1 MLDDNET
8 SEDVRDYSSAWLRRH
23 ALALVASVVV
33 AGGFVW
39 LLERGALPVVPAQAS
54 FADVRWGVVLAYA
67 LLFVGSHVTRC
78 SRWRL
83 LIAPSQRPKLGLT
96 VALGLIGYGAL
107 VLLPFRLGEAARPAL
122 LHGKAKVPLG
132 TSAGVVAA
140 ERIVDGLV
148 LSSVLF
154 ASLLGA
160 KLVSPLPDH
169 IGSLPVP
176 ASIIPTVA
184 WGGVI
189 VFGSLS
195 LGMVVF
201 YLCRDPLQRLVNRAL
216 GKLMPKLALR
226 LTRAIASV
234 ADGFRFL
241 RDLSTL
247 PTFALLTAL
256 YWGLSIVG
264 IWFLVGAV
272 GVPAPTLAQASVILG
287 VIGLGLVIPNAPGF
301 FGTFQISAYSA
312 MVLFYPL
319 EVVTSAGAVFVFLLY
334 VIQMAGTLG
343 TAGAALAWLLTQSS
357 SPRPLASP
365 SPEQRAKQQAG
376 ARPIENGMK

>member
-1 MLDDNET
+1 MLDEDES
-8 SEDVRDYSSAWLRRH
+8 SEDVRAFSASWLRRH
-23 ALALVASVVV
+23 ALALVASIAV

-39 LLERGALPVVPAQAS
+39 LLKAGALPVVPPRSA
-54 FADVRWGVVLAYA
+54 FADVRWSVALGYAAIFIGV
-67 LLFVGSHVTRC
+67 HVARC
-78 SRWRL
+78 SRWGL
-83 LIAPSQRPKLGLT
+83 LIAPAQRPKLGLT
-96 VALGLIGYGAL
+96 IALGMIGYGAL

-132 TSAGVVAA
+132 TSAGIVAA

-160 KLVSPLPDH
+160 KLVSPLPER
-169 IGSLPVP
+169 IGNLPIP

-201 YLCRDPLQRLVNRAL
+201 YLCQDPLRRLVDRTL
-216 GKLMPKLALR
+216 GKFAPKLALK
-226 LTRAIASV
+226 LSQVMASV

-247 PTFALLTAL
+247 PAFALLTAL

-264 IWFLVGAV
+264 IWLLAWAS
-272 GVPAPTLAQASVILG
+272 GVPSPTLAQASIILG
-287 VIGLGLVIPNAPGF
+287 VIGLGLVVPNAPGF

-319 EVVTSAGAVFVFLLY
+319 EVVTAAGAVVVFLLD
-334 VIQMAGTLG
+334 VIQMTATLG
-343 TAGAALAWLLTQSS
+343 SAAAALVWLLSESS
-357 SPRPLASP
+357 WPRGLGRHRS
-365 SPEQRAKQQAG
+365 SEQAG

>member
-1 MLDDNET
+1 MLDDDE
-8 SEDVRDYSSAWLRRH
+8 SSAEVRARSAAWLRRH
-23 ALALVASVVV
+23 ALALLASIVV
-33 AGGFVW
+33 AAGFVW
-39 LLERGALPVVPAQAS
+39 LLKRGALPVVPPRAA
-54 FADVRWGVVLAYA
+54 FADVSWAGVLAYA
-67 LLFVGSHVTRC
+67 AIFVGSHLTRC
-78 SRWRL
+78 TRWRL

-107 VLLPFRLGEAARPAL
+107 VLLPFRLGEVARPAL

-160 KLVSPLPDH
+160 ELMSPLPDR

-176 ASIIPTVA
+176 ASIIPSVA
-184 WGGVI
+184 WGGV
-189 VFGSLS
+189 VLFGALS
-195 LGMVVF
+195 LGMIAF
-201 YLCRDPLQRLVNRAL
+201 YLCRDPLQRLVNHSL
-216 GKLMPKLALR
+216 GKLVPKLASR
-226 LTRAIASV
+226 LTRAIGSV

-247 PTFALLTAL
+247 PAFLLLTAT

-264 IWFLVGAV
+264 LWLFVGAT
-272 GVPAPTLAQASVILG
+272 GVPMPTLAQASVILG
-287 VIGLGLVIPNAPGF
+287 VIALGLVVPNAPGL

-334 VIQMAGTLG
+334 VVQIAGTLG
-343 TAGAALAWLLTQSS
+343 AAGAGLVWLLAENSW
-357 SPRPLASP
+357 
-365 SPEQRAKQQAG
+365 RAPG
-376 ARPIENGMK
+376 RSRTV